1 MPVKF
6 EMFLFIYSAA
16 IIHPSIPH
24 TTLYLSFNPP
34 FLLFSFQTH
43 YVDRSSVFLPPS
55 DYHAGVD
62 AEGHKIISD
71 LPTCQT
77 PLSLLCVTTPTRL
90 ELYLYGRY
98 RFQSLP
104 RRQQGTSSSAGGAGA
119 SSSVLVQCSADL
131 TNIVVYEQGST
142 RLSLYPVPALAK
154 DRYHLQMLASLHSS
168 FYQHLRALQ
177 EAIPQV
183 ANAWKA
189 SLKPLDAKLDP
200 LQRLLTNY
208 GVQESIP
215 QVFRQYILV
224 GHSHANSNLANAMDQ
239 FFTSVQMNDQLLQ
252 RLERSLQGAVA
263 SVETK
268 VRQQLVAPAKAL
280 VWMVSELTSLL
291 KYHDDNDNSVQ
302 QQQRQQHLDDL
313 QQSSEWV
320 LVSAEL
326 LLTHVLEG
334 RFRLDDFG
342 KWLRST
348 GSQIKAR
355 GTAPTSAQRENAK
368 KRRVPQVVVQRM
380 LQYLETNIN
389 NNNNNKRAQHSE
401 SNANATAAAAAK
413 NQLPLTE
420 RLLGM
425 TVSVR
430 KT

>member
-1 MPVKF
+1 
-6 EMFLFIYSAA
+6 
-16 IIHPSIPH
+16 
-24 TTLYLSFNPP
+24 
-34 FLLFSFQTH
+34 
-43 YVDRSSVFLPPS
+43 VDRSSVFLPPS

-62 AEGHKIISD
+62 AEGRKIISD

-98 RFQSLP
+98 HFQSLP
-104 RRQQGTSSSAGGAGA
+104 RRQETSGASAGV
-119 SSSVLVQCSADL
+119 VLVQCSADL

-142 RLSLYPVPALAK
+142 RLSLYPVPSLAK
-154 DRYHLQMLASLHSS
+154 DRYHLQMVASLHSS
-168 FYQHLRALQ
+168 IYQHLHALQ

-189 SLKPLDAKLDP
+189 SLKPLDAKLEP

-215 QVFRQYILV
+215 LVFRQYILV

-252 RLERSLQGAVA
+252 RMERSLQGAVA
-263 SVETK
+263 GVETK

-280 VWMVSELTSLL
+280 VWMVSELSSLL
-291 KYHDDNDNSVQ
+291 KYQYDDTSSV
-302 QQQRQQHLDDL
+302 HLLEDL

-326 LLTHVLEG
+326 LLTQVLEG

-342 KWLRST
+342 KWLRSI

-355 GTAPTSAQRENAK
+355 GTAPASAQRENAK

-380 LQYLETNIN
+380 LQYLETN
-389 NNNNNKRAQHSE
+389 KSADSE
-401 SNANATAAAAAK
+401 SSATSAK
-413 NQLPLTE
+413 HQLALTE

-430 KT
+430 KRRRAINGDYEEKTRGLI

>member
-1 MPVKF
+1 
-6 EMFLFIYSAA
+6 
-16 IIHPSIPH
+16 
-24 TTLYLSFNPP
+24 
-34 FLLFSFQTH
+34 
-43 YVDRSSVFLPPS
+43 VDRSSIFLPPS

-62 AEGHKIISD
+62 AEGRKIISD

-98 RFQSLP
+98 HFQSLSRP
-104 RRQQGTSSSAGGAGA
+104 QGTSASGANTNN
-119 SSSVLVQCSADL
+119 SVLVQCSADL
-131 TNIVVYEQGST
+131 TNIVVYQKGST
-142 RLSLYPVPALAK
+142 RLSLYPVPSLAK
-154 DRYHLQMLASLHSS
+154 DRYHLQMVASLHSS
-168 FYQHLRALQ
+168 IYQHLHALL
-177 EAIPQV
+177 EGIPQV

-189 SLKPLDAKLDP
+189 SLKPLDSKLEP

-252 RLERSLQGAVA
+252 RMERSLQGAVA
-263 SVETK
+263 GVETK

-280 VWMVSELTSLL
+280 VWMSSELTTLL
-291 KYHDDNDNSVQ
+291 KYQYHNDTKV
-302 QQQRQQHLDDL
+302 HLQDL

-326 LLTHVLEG
+326 LLTQVLEG

-342 KWLRST
+342 KWLRSI

-355 GTAPTSAQRENAK
+355 GTAPASAQRENAK

-380 LQYLETNIN
+380 LQYLEM
-389 NNNNNKRAQHSE
+389 NKSADSE
-401 SNANATAAAAAK
+401 SSATAAK
-413 NQLPLTE
+413 NQLALTE

-425 TVSVR
+425 AVSVR
-430 KT
+430 RKNEAKLMMMMMMEKDMWTD

>member
-1 MPVKF
+1 
-6 EMFLFIYSAA
+6 
-16 IIHPSIPH
+16 
-24 TTLYLSFNPP
+24 
-34 FLLFSFQTH
+34 
-43 YVDRSSVFLPPS
+43 VFLPPS

-77 PLSLLCVTTPTRL
+77 PLSLLCVTTSTRL

-98 RFQSLP
+98 HFQSLL
-104 RRQQGTSSSAGGAGA
+104 RGTSSGA
-119 SSSVLVQCSADL
+119 SGDVVVKCSADL
-131 TNIVVYEQGST
+131 TNLVVYEQGSN
-142 RLSLYPVPALAK
+142 RLSLYPVPLLAK
-154 DRYHLQMLASLHSS
+154 DRYHLQMVASLHSS
-168 FYQHLRALQ
+168 ICQHLHALQ

-189 SLKPLDAKLDP
+189 SLKPLDAKLEP

-208 GVQESIP
+208 GVQETIP
-215 QVFRQYILV
+215 LVFRQYILV
-224 GHSHANSNLANAMDQ
+224 GHSHANISNLANAMDQ

-263 SVETK
+263 GVETK

-280 VWMVSELTSLL
+280 IWIVSELTSLL
-291 KYHDDNDNSVQ
+291 KYQYNDDTSVH
-302 QQQRQQHLDDL
+302 HLEDL

-355 GTAPTSAQRENAK
+355 GTAQASAQRENAK
-368 KRRVPQVVVQRM
+368 KRRVPQVVVHRM
-380 LQYLETNIN
+380 LQYLESD
-389 NNNNNKRAQHSE
+389 NNKNTDISDG
-401 SNANATAAAAAK
+401 SSATTAAAAK
-413 NQLPLTE
+413 NQLALTE

-430 KT
+430 KRRGAIDGDYEKKYTRTY

>member
-1 MPVKF
+1 MLTRSIFFVG
-6 EMFLFIYSAA
+6 YS
-16 IIHPSIPH
+16 
-24 TTLYLSFNPP
+24 
-34 FLLFSFQTH
+34 SFQKH

-77 PLSLLCVTTPTRL
+77 PLSLLCVTTPTRI

-98 RFQSLP
+98 HFQSLP
-104 RRQQGTSSSAGGAGA
+104 RRPQGTSSGVTARA
-119 SSSVLVQCSADL
+119 SHDVVVQCSADL
-131 TNIVVYEQGST
+131 TNLVVYEQGST
-142 RLSLYPVPALAK
+142 RLSLYPVPLLAK
-154 DRYHLQMLASLHSS
+154 DRYHLQMVASLHSS
-168 FYQHLRALQ
+168 IYQHLHALQ

-189 SLKPLDAKLDP
+189 SLKPLDAKLEP

-224 GHSHANSNLANAMDQ
+224 GHSHANSSNLANAMDQ

-252 RLERSLQGAVA
+252 RMERSLQGAVA
-263 SVETK
+263 GVETK

-291 KYHDDNDNSVQ
+291 NYQYHNDNDNDNDTSST
-302 QQQRQQHLDDL
+302 RHHLEEL
-313 QQSSEWV
+313 QQSSDWV

-355 GTAPTSAQRENAK
+355 GTAPASAQRENAK

-380 LQYLETNIN
+380 LQYLETNSHQN
-389 NNNNNKRAQHSE
+389 SAGNE
-401 SNANATAAAAAK
+401 SSATTAAAAAAK
-413 NQLPLTE
+413 NQLASTE

-430 KT
+430 